1 MRLLT
6 LATATFLAP
15 MALAADTATVTPDI
29 SAVEIWETDPTTIF
43 DASEIDLAD
52 FQWIARPIVVFANTP
67 RDPSFAEQLEQL
79 EAEFDQL
86 IERDVVLVVDT
97 DPDARSDIRQR
108 LRPRGFMMVL
118 IGKDGQIELRKPFP
132 WTVRELNRSIDKMPL
147 RQREIGE
154 RG

>member
-15 MALAADTATVTPDI
+15 MALAADTAVLTSDVSP
-29 SAVEIWETDPTTIF
+29 VEVWEADPTTIF
-43 DASEIDLAD
+43 DAAEIDLAE
-52 FQWIARPIVVFANTP
+52 FQWVARPIVVFANTA
-67 RDPSFAEQLEQL
+67 RDPSFGEQLEELQDGL
-79 EAEFDQL
+79 DQL

-118 IGKDGQIELRKPFP
+118 IGKDGEVELRKPFP

-147 RQREIGE
+147 RQREMRE